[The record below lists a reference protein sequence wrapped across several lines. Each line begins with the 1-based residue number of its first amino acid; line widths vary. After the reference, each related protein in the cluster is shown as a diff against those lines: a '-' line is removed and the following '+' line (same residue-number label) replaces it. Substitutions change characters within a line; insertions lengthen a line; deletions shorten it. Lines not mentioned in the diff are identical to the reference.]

1 MSHPVGVVASHA
13 LVALVD
19 GPRQPLRILHRGRLS
34 WQLADVRGQVVCCVT
49 FPGALRLPHALAVD
63 APLDPTSPLEVG
75 AGAMVSGATRLT
87 VTRWWQPPQP
97 QWPRLRAHVHEPTAR
112 QAVGTWRGRL
122 GHGRG
127 LTPYADDVLLGSL
140 VTLIA
145 AGHPLAARW
154 SADVASAPLEDL
166 TTAASAGLL
175 RQATRGL
182 CLDQLAAVLAARAN
196 GEEHAVR
203 DAEQALLA
211 VGSSSGAGLLAG
223 VRQLLGQTTSTPAGK
238 GVAA

>member
-13 LVALVD
+13 LVALID
-19 GPRQPLRILHRGRLS
+19 GPRRPLRILHQGRLA
-34 WQLADVRGQVVCCVT
+34 WQLADAGGEVVCCVT

-63 APLDPTSPLEVG
+63 APLDPTSPLELG
-75 AGAMVSGATRLT
+75 AGAMVCGDTRLA

-97 QWPRLRAHVHEPTAR
+97 RWPGLRACIHEPAAR
-112 QAVGTWRGRL
+112 DAVGSWRERL
-122 GHGRG
+122 GHGCG

-145 AGHPLAARW
+145 ARHPLSARW
-154 SADVASAPLEDL
+154 SAEIHAAPLEEL

-182 CLDQLAAVLAARAN
+182 CLDQLAALLAARAG

-203 DAEQALLA
+203 DAEQVLLA

-223 VRQLLGQTTSTPAGK
+223 VRQLLGQATSTSAGR
-238 GVAA
+238 GAAA